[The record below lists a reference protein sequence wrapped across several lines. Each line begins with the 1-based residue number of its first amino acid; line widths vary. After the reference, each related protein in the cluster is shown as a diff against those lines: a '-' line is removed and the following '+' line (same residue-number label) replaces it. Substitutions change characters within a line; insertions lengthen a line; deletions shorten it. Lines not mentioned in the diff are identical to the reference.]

1 MLSSLSTLPLCMY
14 LADLCNGICVFLVLI
29 AIILWCTIAAALA
42 MTFIV
47 QDDDDRVRFRRI
59 VRRWSVGAVLLTLLA
74 IAIPGK
80 SVMYVY
86 FGTKYA
92 EALEKNEFVASE
104 AKEIYSEVK
113 SILHDYAVES
123 RKGSKGHTDE

>member
-1 MLSSLSTLPLCMY
+1 MLSSLSSLPLCMY
-14 LADLCNGICVFLVLI
+14 LADLCNGICVFLVII
-29 AIILWCTIAAALA
+29 AIILWCSIAAAAA

-47 QDDDDRVRFRRI
+47 PYEEDKAPFRRI
-59 VRRWSVGAVLLTLLA
+59 IRRWSVWAVLLTLLA

-113 SILHDYAVES
+113 AILHDYAVES
-123 RKGSKGHTDE
+123 RKGSKGHTGE